1 MDHGAAERVQTDLS
15 SSPIDDRSIEGL
27 AVTPT
32 AISTAASS
40 DSIFET
46 IERRGGGRPSAWP
59 SALSMLLGDQPSG
72 VTSGSTEPLSCR
84 WTHSEQGNSQQEPC
98 SEFTLHCLH
107 ILFLPGQC
115 RQLKISTAVLG
126 CPASC
131 LMYSSGRT
139 GRRRTRP
146 GLRTHSQPEVYRP
159 TQQPFPWLQIHWSRN
174 GHLEQ
179 G

>member
-40 DSIFET
+40 DSIFEI

-84 WTHSEQGNSQQEPC
+84 WTHSEQGNSPQESC
-98 SEFTLHCLH
+98 SEFS
-107 ILFLPGQC
+107 LPAHFVSSRPVSAIRNLRGRAGMPCQLPDVQLRVQGQKEN
-115 RQLKISTAVLG
+115 QAGAEDT
-126 CPASC
+126 
-131 LMYSSGRT
+131 
-139 GRRRTRP
+139 
-146 GLRTHSQPEVYRP
+146 QP
-159 TQQPFPWLQIHWSRN
+159 T
-174 GHLEQ
+174 
-179 G
+179 